1 LSTREKEELNMV
13 GSAANFAMSSLDRKQ
28 ASPRSATNPLAAQ
41 MLEMIRAYWISQIV
55 GTFAR
60 LGIPDHLAGG
70 PLAAGQ
76 LAQLIACHPGATQ
89 RLMRAAM
96 ELGLVVAA
104 PGARFSLTALGETL
118 QSDLPSSVRDS
129 AIALTSPG
137 HWLPWGKLSEAVRTG
152 RCQTAET
159 LGADL
164 FEYYADNSS
173 EGRSFTDAMSE
184 TSAQVA
190 DAIARVLDTSAAKL
204 AIDIGGASGTLIAAL
219 LNGNPALMGTILER
233 PHALPAAKAAIA
245 ECGLS
250 FRCSVV
256 EGDFFVA
263 VPEADIFL
271 LKSII
276 HDWDDDQS
284 LRILSNCAR
293 ALRPN
298 GRVILIERLLTDDVA
313 AGSVSLIDVN
323 MLAVLPGRERTEREY
338 ADLFARAGLRLDR
351 MISSVPPFSVIESRA
366 R

>member
-1 LSTREKEELNMV
+1 LSTCEKEELNMV
-13 GSAANFAMSSLDRKQ
+13 GSAASFAMSSLGYKQ
-28 ASPRSATNPLAAQ
+28 ASPQNAANPLAAQ

-60 LGIPDHLAGG
+60 LGIPDHLARE

-76 LAQLIACHPGATQ
+76 LAQLIACHPGATE
-89 RLMRAAM
+89 RLMRAAL

-118 QSDLPSSVRDS
+118 QFDVPGSVRES

-137 HWLPWGKLSEAVRTG
+137 HWLPWGKLGEAVRTG

-164 FEYYADNSS
+164 FDYYADNPS

-190 DAIARVLDTSAAKL
+190 DAIARVVDTSAAKL
-204 AIDIGGASGTLIAAL
+204 VIDIGGASGTLIAAL
-219 LNGNPALMGTILER
+219 LNRNPVLVGTIFER
-233 PHALPAAKAAIA
+233 PHALPCAKVAIA
-245 ECGLS
+245 ERGLS
-250 FRCSVV
+250 FRCSAV

-263 VPEADIFL
+263 VPDADIFL

-284 LRILSNCAR
+284 LRILTNCAR
-293 ALRPN
+293 ALRPK
-298 GRVILIERLLTDDVA
+298 GRVILIERLLTDGVA
-313 AGSVSLIDVN
+313 TGPVSLVDVN

-338 ADLFARAGLRLDR
+338 ADLVARAGLRLDR
-351 MISSVPPFSVIESRA
+351 ITGSVPPFSIIETSA
-366 R
+366 A